1 MKNSILKIS
10 AITLLL
16 TATISCMDK
25 TATNNTTSAG
35 TETYDKTT
43 DQESEQS
50 MSGNVD
56 TITSPGSNVGDI
68 KDGTI
73 PAE

>member
-10 AITLLL
+10 AIALLL

-25 TATNNTTSAG
+25 VATTTTDAG
-35 TETYDKTT
+35 TETYDKRT